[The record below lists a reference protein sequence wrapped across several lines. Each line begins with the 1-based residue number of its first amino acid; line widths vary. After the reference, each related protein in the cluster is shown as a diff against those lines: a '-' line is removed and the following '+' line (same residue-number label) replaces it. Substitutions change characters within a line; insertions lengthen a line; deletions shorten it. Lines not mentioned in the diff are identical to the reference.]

1 MSFPNPDN
9 YGRSCDCGPENT
21 TPPPAGIQDELDG
34 LDTRVTTLEN
44 TNDVIVSSGDIT
56 ALTTAQQDLINEG
69 SIVVTTDGKRW
80 VYSGAGSKVLEASY
94 VWVSQVSLPLGFSDA
109 SSGTIDLRN
118 YGGSIDLS
126 GYGGSITLSGYAGN
140 INTSTY
146 GGAINTST
154 YGGAINT
161 SGVSGSYIGGA
172 INTSASSTHS
182 GGSINTSAGSGT
194 GAGGSIN
201 TSNKGGSLDLSGA
214 GTFSGGSINLS
225 SLVAGGG
232 SPVNAPSILCGT
244 GIPSS
249 SAVNGSIYLRVDGT
263 ASTTLYVR
271 AGGSWSALS

>member
-94 VWVSQVSLPLGFSDA
+94 VWISQVSLPLGFSDVL
-109 SSGTIDLRN
+109 SGTIDLRS

-126 GYGGSITLSGYAGN
+126 GYGGSI
-140 INTSTY
+140 NTSTY
-146 GGAINTST
+146 GGAVNTST
-154 YGGAINT
+154 YGGSINT
-161 SGVSGSYIGGA
+161 YGISGSYIGGSITTNAVGTYSGGA
-172 INTSASSTHS
+172 INTAAS
-182 GGSINTSAGSGT
+182 NV

-201 TSNKGGSLDLSGA
+201 TSNKGGSLNLSGSSTYA
-214 GTFSGGSINLS
+214 GGSIDLS
-225 SLVAGGG
+225 ATAAGTGGLGVA
-232 SPVNAPSILCGT
+232 NAPSILCGT

-249 SAVNGSIYLRVDGT
+249 SAVNGSIYLRLDGT

-271 AGGSWSALS
+271 AAGAWSALS